1 MSATAA
7 EPKRCGHNNDHRG
20 RRRRRETREKR
31 KRGHSFVM
39 HPLRL
44 RGSQA
49 RADAKTPRGQ
59 SLLLEAGAARPRH
72 ASAPRP
78 ALQETES
85 PLLRPSVPR
94 GRPCRRLGPLS
105 SSARAC
111 PETRRCRTPRAPRE
125 KLESRLRLGDPRVR
139 GPRRCCNKKR
149 VRQEDPRDSRGSEC
163 LTHSTW
169 PSSRSSSVCSRRR
182 AGCASARRGRSSRKA
197 RRGRSAS
204 ARAGILVVVRLG
216 LELHARGA
224 RLHAL
229 GLGLHALGLELD
241 QELGGTLARSL

>member
-1 MSATAA
+1 MLAHPLDAPALMSATAA

-59 SLLLEAGAARPRH
+59 SLLLEAGATRPRH

-182 AGCASARRGRSSRKA
+182 AGSASARRGRSVFFFSQ
-197 RRGRSAS
+197 SS
-204 ARAGILVVVRLG
+204 AREVCL
-216 LELHARGA
+216 
-224 RLHAL
+224 
-229 GLGLHALGLELD
+229 
-241 QELGGTLARSL
+241 S

>member
-1 MSATAA
+1 MLAHPLDAPALMSATAA
-7 EPKRCGHNNDHRG
+7 EPKRCGHNNNHRG
-20 RRRRRETREKR
+20 RRRRRRETREKR

-94 GRPCRRLGPLS
+94 GRETGPPL
-105 SSARAC
+105 
-111 PETRRCRTPRAPRE
+111 
-125 KLESRLRLGDPRVR
+125 LLRPSV
-139 GPRRCCNKKR
+139 
-149 VRQEDPRDSRGSEC
+149 PRDS
-163 LTHSTW
+163 TMPHSTR
-169 PSSRSSSVCSRRR
+169 STREARVKAEARRSS
-182 AGCASARRGRSSRKA
+182 G
-197 RRGRSAS
+197 
-204 ARAGILVVVRLG
+204 LG
-216 LELHARGA
+216 PKMLEKKIEKLGNM
-224 RLHAL
+224 LEAL
-229 GLGLHALGLELD
+229 GGLAP
-241 QELGGTLARSL
+241 